1 MGLSCVEA
9 SRLVVGLY
17 QYLAY
22 SRLRLSCRLWW
33 GGNLLHIRVLRNIS
47 RVHRLSTVWKPNAG
61 VITGLENLVF
71 SMPQQKFVGNPEKW
85 RQAPSRC
92 EVPSTSVQIRRGFFR
107 IPYHFNE
114 EILQRLSQF

>member
-61 VITGLENLVF
+61 DVTGLENLVF
-71 SMPQQKFVGNPEKW
+71 SMPQAKVCWQPRKMAAGPIKMRGAFDSSSD
-85 RQAPSRC
+85 PSRL
-92 EVPSTSVQIRRGFFR
+92 
-107 IPYHFNE
+107 
-114 EILQRLSQF
+114 LQDPLSL